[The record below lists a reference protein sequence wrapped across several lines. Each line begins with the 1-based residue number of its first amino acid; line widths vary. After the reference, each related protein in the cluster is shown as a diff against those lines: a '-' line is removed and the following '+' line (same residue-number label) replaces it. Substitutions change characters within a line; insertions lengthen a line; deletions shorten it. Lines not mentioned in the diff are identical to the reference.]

1 MFKKDKPQA
10 GYALIDTETLVRL
23 AKAEERAECL
33 QAEVERQD
41 EQLKYLREN
50 ETELRAHM
58 AKKTAE
64 WEGKIK
70 L

>member
-1 MFKKDKPQA
+1 MFKRKPPQA

-33 QAEVERQD
+33 QAEVERLD
-41 EQLKYLREN
+41 ATILYLREN

-64 WEGKIK
+64 WEGKEK
-70 L
+70 S